1 LTENALHR
9 AVPSNNVEF
18 MQTKSETTR
27 PGVFEAVKAEADQNW
42 VFGLEYQGK
51 LSADAHAQLYD
62 LVILRGGTLHTDNW
76 ITLPRRSAVPGLID
90 AAAEIGVHLAASVRR
105 R

>member
-1 LTENALHR
+1 MLVFMPTTKTE
-9 AVPSNNVEF
+9 S
-18 MQTKSETTR
+18 R

-42 VFGLEYQGK
+42 VFGLEVEGR
-51 LSADAHAQLYD
+51 LSADHHSQLYD
-62 LVILRGGTLHTDNW
+62 LVILRGGTLHADNW

-90 AAAEIGVHLAASVRR
+90 AAAEIGVRLSASVRR

>member
-1 LTENALHR
+1 M
-9 AVPSNNVEF
+9 VDF
-18 MQTKSETTR
+18 MQTKSETR

-42 VFGLEYQGK
+42 VFGLEVGGK
-51 LSADAHAQLYD
+51 LTADLHAQLYD
-62 LVILRGGTLHTDNW
+62 LVVLRGGTLHQDSW

-90 AAAEIGVHLAASVRR
+90 AAAEIGIHLSASVRR

>member
-1 LTENALHR
+1 MTPSKAEN
-9 AVPSNNVEF
+9 
-18 MQTKSETTR
+18 R

-42 VFGLEYQGK
+42 VFGLEVEGK
-51 LSADAHAQLYD
+51 LNEDARSELYD
-62 LVILRGGTLHTDNW
+62 LVVLRGGTLHADGW

-90 AAAEIGVHLAASVRR
+90 AAGEIGVHLSVSVRR

>member
-1 LTENALHR
+1 MTPSKTEA
-9 AVPSNNVEF
+9 
-18 MQTKSETTR
+18 R

-42 VFGLEYQGK
+42 VFGLEVGGV
-51 LSADAHAQLYD
+51 LTEDARSELYD
-62 LVILRGGTLHTDNW
+62 LVVLRGGTLHADGW

-90 AAAEIGVHLAASVRR
+90 AASEIGVTLSVSVRR

>member
-1 LTENALHR
+1 LHR
-9 AVPSNNVEF
+9 AFGSNIVVC
-18 MQTKSETTR
+18 MQTKTENR

-42 VFGLEYQGK
+42 VFGLEVEG
-51 LSADAHAQLYD
+51 SVNADAHSQLYD
-62 LVILRGGTLHTDNW
+62 LVVLRGGTLHKDNW

-90 AAAEIGVHLAASVRR
+90 AAAEIGVRLSASVRR